1 MNARDID
8 ICKAILTCL
17 KRVAPGLLV
26 EAIIHA
32 DVSTQFRN
40 RSLNAPSLTEFNHAI
55 VTCDQRGWIK
65 GGESLV
71 ASRMKWRITDDGIL
85 AEPEL

>member
-1 MNARDID
+1 MSARDIE

-17 KRVAPGLLV
+17 KRVAPGMLT
-26 EAIIHA
+26 ETIIHA

-40 RSLNAPSLTEFNHAI
+40 RNLNAPSLTEFNQGI
-55 VTCDQRGWIK
+55 VACDQRSWIK